1 MPPYITCLALQ
12 GDSIAPKLPSGEAA
26 AGLLIL
32 VYRPVVFPDRL
43 GKEMGAI
50 VLGNKVQVFH
60 LGWKKGGLK

>member
-1 MPPYITCLALQ
+1 MPPYIACLARQ
-12 GDSIAPKLPSGEAA
+12 GDPLAPKLSSGEAA
-26 AGLLIL
+26 AGPLIL

-50 VLGNKVQVFH
+50 VLGNKIQVFH